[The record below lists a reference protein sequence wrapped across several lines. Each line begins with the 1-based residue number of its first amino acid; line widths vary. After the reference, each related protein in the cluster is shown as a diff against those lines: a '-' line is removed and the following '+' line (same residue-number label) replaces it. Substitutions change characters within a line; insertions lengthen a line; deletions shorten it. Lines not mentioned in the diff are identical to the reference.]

1 MSELLKEPDGGV
13 VPDFHVKL
21 QSDTEQPTGDPGKS
35 LTQEVA
41 ALREEHKKLTGQIA
55 QLCSAV
61 RALVQMQS
69 VLERAVKSI
78 SENPRPD
85 FGVL

>member
-1 MSELLKEPDGGV
+1 MSTEELKEPAI

-41 ALREEHKKLTGQIA
+41 LLRQQVA
-55 QLCSAV
+55 QLCQAV
-61 RALVQMQS
+61 RGLVQLQS
-69 VLERAVKSI
+69 VLNTAVQQLLK
-78 SENPRPD
+78 RD
-85 FGVL
+85 GVIGDCAVLR